1 MRVFITG
8 ATGFIGSAVV
18 EELIGAGHQVIGL
31 ARSDAGARQLTA
43 AGAGVQRGSLEDA
56 DSLKRGA
63 AASEGV
69 IHLAFI
75 HDFTDFAASCAKDK
89 AAIEI
94 LGGTL
99 AGSNR
104 PLVVSSGVL
113 GLAQGRPSTEEDLPF
128 DAIPRKSE
136 ETGLAF
142 ASQGVRASVI
152 RLSPSVHGDGDHG
165 FVPRLISSARVQGF
179 ASYIGDGKNRWPA
192 VHRLDAARLYRLALE
207 RGTAGGR
214 YHGVA
219 DEGVPIRDIAE
230 IIGRRLNVPAVSKSA
245 EEVVGVLGLIGQ
257 VLAMDAP
264 SSSHL
269 TQNRLGWRPTQPG
282 LIADLQRGTYF
293 DAK

>member
-31 ARSDAGARQLTA
+31 ARSDAGAKQLTA
-43 AGAGVQRGSLEDA
+43 AGAGVQRGSLEDL

-63 AASEGV
+63 AESEGV
-69 IHLAFI
+69 IHLAFH
-75 HDFTDFAASCAKDK
+75 HDFTDFAASCAKDR
-89 AAIEI
+89 AAIET
-94 LGGTL
+94 LGGVL

-113 GLAQGRPSTEEDLPF
+113 GLAQGRPGTEEDVPAHAF
-128 DAIPRKSE
+128 PRKSE
-136 ETGLAF
+136 ETGLSF
-142 ASQGVRASVI
+142 ASKGVRASVI

-165 FVPRLISSARVQGF
+165 FVPQLINDARARGF

-207 RGTAGGR
+207 KGTAGGR

-219 DEGVPIRDIAE
+219 EEGVPIRDIAE
-230 IIGRRLNVPAVSKSA
+230 IIGKRLCVPAVSKSA
-245 EEVVGVLGLIGQ
+245 EEVVGALGLIGQ

-264 SSSHL
+264 SSSKL
-269 TQNRLGWRPTQPG
+269 TQERLGWRPTQPG
-282 LIADLQRGTYF
+282 LIADLERGTYF